1 MKNGTSELLAGITE
15 LKDGTTTL
23 YNGAV
28 EIRDGVAELLDGA
41 ITLYDGT
48 VELYDGT
55 VTLKDGT
62 LEFKEETDGLENEL
76 KDKINDAIRDILGS
90 DFEVISF
97 VSDKN
102 KNVESV
108 QFVIQS
114 EAITIP
120 EAPIVAAPTEEKLTF
135 WQKLLRLF
143 GLY

>member
-1 MKNGTSELLAGITE
+1 M
-15 LKDGTTTL
+15 
-23 YNGAV
+23 
-28 EIRDGVAELLDGA
+28 AELLDGA

-102 KNVESV
+102 KMWNLCSLSFRAKQS
-108 QFVIQS
+108 QF
-114 EAITIP
+114 P
-120 EAPIVAAPTEEKLTF
+120 KLPS
-135 WQKLLRLF
+135 LRLPQKKN
-143 GLY
+143 